1 MVCDVPF
8 TVAVAVLMSVPE
20 LLAVGVVPPPPYCPP
35 LLVVGVVPAV
45 EGADPVVLLPQ
56 AVKRTTRVA
65 MSAQHQERVVAREG
79 ERLLNIVF
87 PPLLVMILVMKTS
100 EGMIHSYIRDEVTLK
115 GSSGAMQ
122 STSKLLVLPKHSLNI
137 AHGIHTF

>member
-45 EGADPVVLLPQ
+45 AGADPVVLLPQ
-56 AVKRTTRVA
+56 AVKRMTRVA
-65 MSAQHQERVVAREG
+65 TSAQHQKRVVVCEG
-79 ERLLNIVF
+79 ERLLNIMF
-87 PPLLVMILVMKTS
+87 PPLLVMILVMRMSK
-100 EGMIHSYIRDEVTLK
+100 GMIH
-115 GSSGAMQ
+115 
-122 STSKLLVLPKHSLNI
+122 
-137 AHGIHTF
+137 